1 MYLEASPGVKESAR
15 APARV
20 PGGVGQPGVGPAD
33 AGPVGG
39 HGPVS
44 DGLVAGTSVPKALE
58 HLFGHGRFVPWYR
71 SIWVC
76 LTFLGSMLS
85 LETVWTFLDVCLGS
99 MVLPNL
105 IGLLG
110 LSGIVAAETR
120 GYFAER
126 R

>member
-1 MYLEASPGVKESAR
+1 M
-15 APARV
+15 
-20 PGGVGQPGVGPAD
+20 
-33 AGPVGG
+33 
-39 HGPVS
+39 
-44 DGLVAGTSVPKALE
+44 
-58 HLFGHGRFVPWYR
+58 PWYR

-105 IGLLG
+105 IGLPG

-120 GYFAER
+120 GYFAAR